1 MLRITVEVTDDRLRF
16 ALAGKLAG
24 AWVAELEDCWRAEA
38 AALGGRSLYVDL
50 TGVVCVDPAGK
61 YLLALMHESGAR
73 FLASGCAMAA
83 LVQEVTGKWPLQARP
98 RGQADAP

>member
-38 AALGGRSLYVDL
+38 AAVVGRSLSVDL
-50 TGVVCVDPAGK
+50 TGVVCIDAAGK
-61 YLLALMHESGAR
+61 YLLALMHESGAH
-73 FLASGCAMAA
+73 FVASGCAMAA
-83 LVQEVTGKWPLQARP
+83 LVQEITSGWPVESRAKGKT
-98 RGQADAP
+98 